1 MSILRTAFRS
11 YGGSIAFT
19 VAALSCAFWLGYS
32 DFVGH
37 RNGGPSIAG
46 GLAALFTALMLGAL
60 ETSLSFDNAV
70 VNARILQGMSHFW
83 RRMFLTVGVL
93 IAVFGMR
100 IVFPLVIVWAVS
112 DHTAL
117 SVLRMTWQN
126 PGEFQKILIDQHVVI
141 AGFGG
146 AFLWMVFTK
155 FFLDEEKELH
165 WVPWIERPMAKIGRV
180 ESIWVVST
188 LALVFGLYRFV
199 PGGRGTDFV
208 VAAVAGVFTFLVVE
222 AINSLL
228 ESKEEEIGHGG
239 PSVASAGFGA
249 FLYLEVLDASFSF
262 DGVIGAFAITSN
274 LFLIALGLGIGAMF
288 VRSIT
293 IHLVEAGTLARY
305 KFLEHGAFW
314 AIGALAMILFAGALG
329 AHLPEVVSGGI
340 GIALIGLSLWS
351 SVRANR
357 NSGI

>member
-1 MSILRTAFRS
+1 MSVLNVAFRS
-11 YGGSIAFT
+11 YGGSIVFT
-19 VAALSCAFWLGYS
+19 AAALGCAFWLGH
-32 DFVGH
+32 GM
-37 RNGGPSIAG
+37 GGVAG
-46 GLAALFTALMLGAL
+46 GMAALFTALMLGAL

-70 VNARILQGMSHFW
+70 VNARILNGMTHFW

-112 DHTAL
+112 EHAAGV
-117 SVLRMTWQN
+117 VLQMTWQH
-126 PGEFQKILIDQHVVI
+126 PGEFQKILVDQHVVV

-155 FFLDEEKELH
+155 FFLDAEKDLH
-165 WVPWIERPMAKIGRV
+165 WISWLERPLAKVGRV
-180 ESIWVVST
+180 ESIWVVAT
-188 LALVFGLYRFV
+188 LGLAFALYRFV
-199 PGGRGTDFV
+199 PHGRGGAFL

-228 ESKEEEIGHGG
+228 ESKGEKMEHRG

-293 IHLVEAGTLARY
+293 IHLVESGTLARY
-305 KFLEHGAFW
+305 KYLEHGAFW
-314 AIGALAMILFAGALG
+314 AIGALAAILFASALG
-329 AHLPEVVSGGI
+329 AHIPEVLSGSV

-351 SVRANR
+351 SIRSNR
-357 NSGI
+357 LGHA

>member
-1 MSILRTAFRS
+1 MSTLRAVVRS
-11 YGGSIAFT
+11 YGGSMVFT
-19 VAALSCAFWLGYS
+19 ALALSGAYWIGFRS
-32 DFVGH
+32 
-37 RNGGPSIAG
+37 GGGASAG
-46 GLAALFTALMLGAL
+46 VAALFTALMLGAL

-70 VNARILQGMSHFW
+70 VNARILSGMNHFW

-100 IVFPLVIVWAVS
+100 IVFPLAIVWAVS
-112 DHTAL
+112 DHSAIA
-117 SVLRMTWQN
+117 VFRMTWQN
-126 PGEFQKILIDQHVVI
+126 PGEFQTILVEQHLLI

-155 FFLDEEKELH
+155 FFLDAEKEIH
-165 WVPWIERPMAKIGRV
+165 WIPWIERPLAKVGRI
-180 ESIWVVST
+180 ESVWVVST
-188 LALVFGLYRFV
+188 LTLVFALYRFV
-199 PGGRGTDFV
+199 PQGQGSSFV

-222 AINSLL
+222 ALNSIL
-228 ESKEEEIGHGG
+228 ESKETDVARHG

-293 IHLVEAGTLARY
+293 IHLVEAGTLAKYRY
-305 KFLEHGAFW
+305 LEHGAFW
-314 AIGALAMILFAGALG
+314 AIGALAAILFAGALG
-329 AHLPEVVSGGI
+329 AHIPEVVSGGVGI
-340 GIALIGLSLWS
+340 GLIGLSLWS
-351 SVRANR
+351 SIRS
-357 NSGI
+357 NSQED

>member
-1 MSILRTAFRS
+1 MSVLKTAFRS
-11 YGGSIAFT
+11 YGGSLLFT
-19 VAALSCAFWLGYS
+19 VVALACAFWI
-32 DFVGH
+32 GH
-37 RNGGPSIAG
+37 IAG
-46 GLAALFTALMLGAL
+46 GIAGGMAALFTALMLGAL

-70 VNARILQGMSHFW
+70 VNARILNGMSHFW

-112 DHTAL
+112 DHSPWT
-117 SVLRMTWQN
+117 VLQMTWQN
-126 PGEFQKILIDQHVVI
+126 PGEFQKILVDQHIVI

-155 FFLDEEKELH
+155 FFLDAEKELH
-165 WVPWIERPMAKIGRV
+165 WIPWIERPLAKVGRV

-188 LALVFGLYRFV
+188 LALVFSLYRFV
-199 PGGRGTDFV
+199 PHGLGGSFV
-208 VAAVAGVFTFLVVE
+208 VSAVAGVFTFLVVE

-228 ESKEEEIGHGG
+228 ESKEEEMEHRGTT
-239 PSVASAGFGA
+239 VASAGFGA

-293 IHLVEAGTLARY
+293 IHLVESGTLARY
-305 KFLEHGAFW
+305 KYLEHGAFW
-314 AIGALAMILFAGALG
+314 AIGALATILFASALG
-329 AHLPEVVSGGI
+329 AHIPEVVSGGV

-351 SVRANR
+351 SIRSNHLGHA
-357 NSGI
+357 

>member
-1 MSILRTAFRS
+1 MSVLKAAFRS
-11 YGGSIAFT
+11 YGGSFVFT
-19 VAALSCAFWLGYS
+19 VVALGGAFWI
-32 DFVGH
+32 GH
-37 RNGGPSIAG
+37 HAG
-46 GLAALFTALMLGAL
+46 GVAGGMAALFTALMLGAL

-70 VNARILQGMSHFW
+70 VNARILSGMSHFW

-112 DHTAL
+112 DHSAWA
-117 SVLRMTWQN
+117 VMQMTWRN
-126 PGEFQKILIDQHVVI
+126 PGEFQKILVDQHVVI

-155 FFLDEEKELH
+155 FFLDAEKELH
-165 WVPWIERPMAKIGRV
+165 WIPWIERPLAKVGRI
-180 ESIWVVST
+180 ESVWVVST
-188 LALVFGLYRFV
+188 LALVFALYRFV
-199 PGGRGTDFV
+199 PHGLGASFV
-208 VAAVAGVFTFLVVE
+208 IAGVAGVFTFLVVE

-228 ESKEEEIGHGG
+228 EAKEEAMEHRG

-293 IHLVEAGTLARY
+293 IHLVESGTLARY

-314 AIGALAMILFAGALG
+314 AIGALAAILFAGALG
-329 AHLPEVVSGGI
+329 AHIPEVVSGGV

-351 SVRANR
+351 SIRSNRA
-357 NSGI
+357 GDA

>member
-11 YGGSIAFT
+11 YGGSLAFT
-19 VAALSCAFWLGYS
+19 VVALSCAFWIG
-32 DFVGH
+32 FQATGVP
-37 RNGGPSIAG
+37 GGF
-46 GLAALFTALMLGAL
+46 AALFTALMLGAL

-70 VNARILQGMSHFW
+70 VNARILQGMNHFW

-100 IVFPLVIVWAVS
+100 IVFPLVIVWAVG
-112 DHTAL
+112 DN
-117 SVLRMTWQN
+117 SVGEVVRMTWQN
-126 PGEFQKILIDQHVVI
+126 PGEFQKILVDQHIVI

-165 WVPWIERPMAKIGRV
+165 WIPWIEQPLSRIGRI
-180 ESIWVVST
+180 ESVWVVST
-188 LALVFGLYRFV
+188 LALVFSLYKFV
-199 PGGRGTDFV
+199 PGGQGMEFV
-208 VAAVAGVFTFLVVE
+208 VAAVAGVFVFLVVE

-228 ESKEEEIGHGG
+228 ESKEEAMEHGG
-239 PSVASAGFGA
+239 PSAASTGLGA

-293 IHLVEAGTLARY
+293 IHLVEAGTLAKYRY
-305 KFLEHGAFW
+305 LEHGAFW
-314 AIGALAMILFAGALG
+314 AIGALAVILFAGALG
-329 AHLPEVVSGGI
+329 AHIPEVVSGGI
-340 GIALIGLSLWS
+340 GIFLIGLSLLS
-351 SVRANR
+351 SIRSNKADE
-357 NSGI
+357 S

>member
-1 MSILRTAFRS
+1 MTTLRSVFRS

-19 VAALSCAFWLGYS
+19 IGALACAYWIGFRSGGAAA
-32 DFVGH
+32 
-37 RNGGPSIAG
+37 

-83 RRMFLTVGVL
+83 RRMFLTVGML

-100 IVFPLVIVWAVS
+100 IVFPLLIVWAVS
-112 DHTAL
+112 EHSAL
-117 SVLRMTWQN
+117 AVFQMTWQN
-126 PGEFQKILIDQHVVI
+126 PGEFQKILIEQHILI

-155 FFLDEEKELH
+155 FFLDAEKEIH
-165 WVPWIERPMAKIGRV
+165 WIHWIERPLAKAGKI
-180 ESIWVVST
+180 ESVWVVTT

-199 PGGRGTDFV
+199 PHGQGLSFV

-222 AINSLL
+222 AVNSIL
-228 ESKEEEIGHGG
+228 ESKESEVAHLG
-239 PSVASAGFGA
+239 PSAASSGFAA

-293 IHLVEAGTLARY
+293 IHLVEAGTLSKYRY
-305 KFLEHGAFW
+305 LEHGAFW
-314 AIGALAMILFAGALG
+314 AIGALAVILFAGALG
-329 AHLPEVVSGGI
+329 AHIPEVVSGGV
-340 GIALIGLSLWS
+340 GIALIGLSFWS
-351 SVRANR
+351 SLGANKR
-357 NSGI
+357 GD

>member
-1 MSILRTAFRS
+1 MSTLRTAFRS
-11 YGGSIAFT
+11 YGGSLAFT
-19 VAALSCAFWLGYS
+19 LAALACAFWLGYS
-32 DFVGH
+32 DVVGH
-37 RNGGPSIAG
+37 TSGGGVAG
-46 GLAALFTALMLGAL
+46 GMTALFTALMLGAL

-100 IVFPLVIVWAVS
+100 IIFPLVIVWAVS
-112 DHTAL
+112 DN
-117 SVLRMTWQN
+117 SVVEVLQRTWRA
-126 PGEFQKILIDQHVVI
+126 PGEFQRILVDQHVVV

-165 WVPWIERPMAKIGRV
+165 WIPWIEQPLAKIGRI

-188 LALVFGLYRFV
+188 LALVFGMYRFV
-199 PGGRGTDFV
+199 PGGKGLEFV

-222 AINSLL
+222 SINSLL
-228 ESKEEEIGHGG
+228 EAKEEEMERRG
-239 PSVASAGFGA
+239 PSAAATGLGA

-305 KFLEHGAFW
+305 KYLEHGAFW
-314 AIGALAMILFAGALG
+314 AIGALALILFAGALG
-329 AHLPEVVSGGI
+329 AHIPEVVSGSV

-351 SVRANR
+351 SIRSNRADNA
-357 NSGI
+357 